1 MKKKTPAAA
10 AAPAAPADPPVVAE
24 QTSLL
29 PRVAEPT
36 VQVAAVGDAPAAAA
50 PGPAAPAEPYLL
62 EGWTPT
68 ADALHLQLH
77 SLAWQPRATDLF
89 TSQQVPYLQHQSGFI
104 AGRTAEVLF
113 AHCLEQEERGSLE
126 PEIHVLELAMGLGL
140 HAVQLLDRFERLC
153 NQRGRDW
160 YARLTLWAT
169 DAAVAMV
176 EAARER
182 GVFERHRERVRLGVA
197 DLTEPASVRTLDGE
211 RVQLG
216 GKLRAIIH
224 TYALQTLPSLAL
236 QRVRRATSGGDLS
249 DWAVLVAQTLIRDPE
264 AALQLV
270 PYSLEEIRALA
281 HKGPAERSLLL
292 PILPLVEC
300 KFALAGIELE
310 QIELGEQAQS
320 CAEALSQAL
329 DLQRPLELA
338 AGEGWETLWVNLP
351 GAALSSVR
359 RSLDALKPDGFL
371 FYRDLGPATADGANH
386 PITHRTFG
394 PVAWTPVNHFLLDRW
409 MARPVELGGLGA
421 HVSMP
426 AKEVLAPVQTRLV
439 SHSPLPRTRTA
450 LALHFDPRAFEAQE
464 RLVSEARALAN
475 AGDQRALDGY
485 RAALQV
491 ERDDWRVLA
500 EAGEVALRNLGSPE
514 AARMFLSEALR
525 INPWYDAPA
534 WLAWADLNWAMGQRS
549 AAREAIERA
558 VAASP
563 GHARPHAA
571 QAALAVQE
579 RRWAVALEAVGKALA
594 RERDAAARAKLL
606 ELQQQALAQLY
617 GGEEG
622 AAGA

>member
-1 MKKKTPAAA
+1 MKKSVHAAVKA
-10 AAPAAPADPPVVAE
+10 QLTAENPVEPVAVAE
-24 QTSLL
+24 QTSIM
-29 PRVAEPT
+29 PRAAEAT
-36 VQVAAVGDAPAAAA
+36 VQVAAMPDTAQPVTV
-50 PGPAAPAEPYLL
+50 PGPEPFLL

-68 ADALHLQLH
+68 GDSLHLQLH

-113 AHCLEQEERGSLE
+113 AHCLEQEERGTLE

-160 YARLTLWAT
+160 YSRLTLWAT
-169 DAAVAMV
+169 DAALAMV
-176 EAARER
+176 ETAQER
-182 GVFERHRERVRLGVA
+182 RVFERHRDHVRLGVA

-236 QRVRRATSGGDLS
+236 QRVRRSTPGGDMS
-249 DWAVLVAQTLIRDPE
+249 EWAVLVAQTLLTDPV
-264 AALQLV
+264 AAQKLL
-270 PYSLEEIRALA
+270 PFTPEEIRELA
-281 HKGPAERSLLL
+281 QKGPAERSQLL
-292 PILPLVEC
+292 PILPLISC

-310 QIELGEQAQS
+310 QIELGEQAES
-320 CAEALSQAL
+320 CADALSQAL

-351 GAALSSVR
+351 GAALASIR

-371 FYRDLGPATADGANH
+371 LYRDLGPATADGANA
-386 PITHRTFG
+386 PLTHRTYG

-409 MARPVELGGLGA
+409 MARPVDLGGLGA

-464 RLVSEARALAN
+464 RLVAEARALAN

-514 AARMFLSEALR
+514 SARMFLSEALR

-534 WLAWADLNWAMGQRS
+534 WLAWADLNWGLGQRS

-579 RRWAVALEAVGKALA
+579 RRWPLALEAVGKALA
-594 RERDAAARAKLL
+594 RESDAETRTKLL
-606 ELQQQALAQLY
+606 ELQRQALAQLY
-617 GGEEG
+617 GGD
-622 AAGA
+622 ANAPSA

>member
-1 MKKKTPAAA
+1 
-10 AAPAAPADPPVVAE
+10 
-24 QTSLL
+24 
-29 PRVAEPT
+29 
-36 VQVAAVGDAPAAAA
+36 
-50 PGPAAPAEPYLL
+50 
-62 EGWTPT
+62 
-68 ADALHLQLH
+68 
-77 SLAWQPRATDLF
+77 
-89 TSQQVPYLQHQSGFI
+89 
-104 AGRTAEVLF
+104 
-113 AHCLEQEERGSLE
+113 
-126 PEIHVLELAMGLGL
+126 
-140 HAVQLLDRFERLC
+140 
-153 NQRGRDW
+153 
-160 YARLTLWAT
+160 
-169 DAAVAMV
+169 MV
-176 EAARER
+176 ETAQER
-182 GVFERHRERVRLGVA
+182 RVFERHREHVRLGVA

-236 QRVRRATSGGDLS
+236 QRVRRSTSGGDMS
-249 DWAVLVAQTLIRDPE
+249 EWAVLVAQTLLTDPV
-264 AALQLV
+264 AAQKLL
-270 PYSLEEIRALA
+270 PFTPEEIRDLA
-281 HKGPAERSLLL
+281 QKGPAERSQLL
-292 PILPLVEC
+292 PVLPLIGC

-310 QIELGEQAQS
+310 QIELGDQAES

-351 GAALSSVR
+351 GAALSSIR

-371 FYRDLGPATADGANH
+371 LYRDLGPATADGANA
-386 PITHRTFG
+386 PLTHRTYG

-409 MARPVELGGLGA
+409 MARPADLGGLGA

-426 AKEVLAPVQTRLV
+426 AKEALAPVQTRLV

-464 RLVSEARALAN
+464 RLVAEARALAN

-514 AARMFLSEALR
+514 SARMFLSEALR

-534 WLAWADLNWAMGQRS
+534 WLAWADLNWGLGQRS

-579 RRWAVALEAVGKALA
+579 RRWPLALEAVGKALA
-594 RERDAAARAKLL
+594 RESDAETRTKLL
-606 ELQQQALAQLY
+606 ELQRQALANLY
-617 GGEEG
+617 HSDAKSSE
-622 AAGA
+622 A